1 MPGAGP
7 RTSSSLGLPEQVR
20 ACLFDLDGVLT
31 ETAKVH
37 AAAWKE
43 MFDAFLKARADKGG
57 EPFVAFD
64 EADYDSYVDG
74 KTRADGTRSFL
85 ESRHIDLP
93 DGDAGDLA
101 GAPTVSGLGEA
112 KNDIVLRMIRDDGV
126 DAYPGSVRYL
136 RAAVS
141 AGLRR
146 AVVSSSANCAAVLEA
161 AGVAELFDVRID
173 GVSVEEDHL
182 AWCTPAPARGGHPRN
197 NDLSAR
203 RRRPSPGIPR
213 RRASQRPQGQ
223 PPYPADPKGAG
234 LGPAGPAARARTA
247 PATGSRATGLRD
259 RPRREGAVTAPF
271 TRRTCQFDVV
281 TTNRRR
287 SRLTHLP
294 AVVEIHAPHNE
305 GTMSQNETVGHPTN
319 RRARTYS
326 SRVTK
331 PGRRTADGPQ
341 GLVSGNWTDE
351 AHKARNVT
359 GPDLDRH
366 TSLLEESERN

>member
-7 RTSSSLGLPEQVR
+7 RTASSLGLPEQVR

-85 ESRHIDLP
+85 GSRHIELP
-93 DGDAGDLA
+93 DGDVGDLA
-101 GAPTVSGLGEA
+101 GAPTVSGLGQA
-112 KNDIVLRMIRDDGV
+112 KNDIVLRMVRDDGV

-136 RAAVS
+136 RAVVS

-161 AGVAELFDVRID
+161 AGIAELFDVRID

-182 AWCTPAPARGGHPRN
+182 AGKPAPDTFLAAARALGQP
-197 NDLSAR
+197 LAR
-203 RRRPSPGIPR
+203 RRCSRTLCPACKPAGR
-213 RRASQRPQGQ
+213 EGLASWS
-223 PPYPADPKGAG
+223 AST
-234 LGPAGPAARARTA
+234 GPAKPRLFA
-247 PATGSRATGLRD
+247 PM
-259 RPRREGAVTAPF
+259 V
-271 TRRTCQFDVV
+271 
-281 TTNRRR
+281 
-287 SRLTHLP
+287 
-294 AVVEIHAPHNE
+294 
-305 GTMSQNETVGHPTN
+305 PT
-319 RRARTYS
+319 S
-326 SRVTK
+326 
-331 PGRRTADGPQ
+331 
-341 GLVSGNWTDE
+341 W
-351 AHKARNVT
+351 
-359 GPDLDRH
+359 
-366 TSLLEESERN
+366 

>member
-203 RRRPSPGIPR
+203 RRRPSPDIPR

-223 PPYPADPKGAG
+223 PLVRPTRKVPVSGPPAQPRG
-234 LGPAGPAARARTA
+234 RE
-247 PATGSRATGLRD
+247 
-259 RPRREGAVTAPF
+259 PRRRQAAE
-271 TRRTCQFDVV
+271 
-281 TTNRRR
+281 
-287 SRLTHLP
+287 
-294 AVVEIHAPHNE
+294 
-305 GTMSQNETVGHPTN
+305 
-319 RRARTYS
+319 RRASEIDHAEKGPLPPLLPGALANSTL
-326 SRVTK
+326 SRQI
-331 PGRRTADGPQ
+331 G
-341 GLVSGNWTDE
+341 DE
-351 AHKARNVT
+351 A
-359 GPDLDRH
+359 D
-366 TSLLEESERN
+366 